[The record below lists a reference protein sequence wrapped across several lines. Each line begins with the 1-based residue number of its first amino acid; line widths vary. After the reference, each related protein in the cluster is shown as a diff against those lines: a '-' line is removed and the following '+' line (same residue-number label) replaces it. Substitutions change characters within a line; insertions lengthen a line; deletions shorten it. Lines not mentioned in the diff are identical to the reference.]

1 MAEII
6 RSWLR
11 SRLGVIV
18 DLRPEIFGRY
28 CRDGTFLAKLLH
40 SYDIINDSQLQT
52 ITQTSD
58 PALAR
63 VNLRH
68 LRCWLRF
75 IGVDCDNACI
85 EDISNGI
92 GTASLRLFYKV
103 FLCLENKDRLHFI
116 TLQKEREKYIPNSTK
131 FDVRVVSEE
140 SPIGDLP
147 DHPFSKT
154 LVKDSV
160 SLTNWYKKK
169 FQKIINDCKIERDK
183 FSTARES
190 IDSLKKPVFNKFN
203 VLQAKETFKKN
214 EWVELDKFSG
224 DHRVQSCLDYQSMSN
239 NDIVSER
246 SKIFSEYTG
255 VLGNPEAAK
264 QFIKTLKCRKHSMNA
279 TQNFKLQMQQGLL
292 TDVWNKMADDQE
304 REFDR
309 IIAKKILDQSQYEK
323 QMVTK
328 LGDIRIQKNR
338 IAANRRSV
346 DDLMMN
352 TRENEMRMIE
362 ETARQDKLRKR
373 EEIDDEYK
381 RMNELHERIKV
392 AKQRQR
398 NRQLYRLTMK
408 IVRDIIDISVE
419 VSEFKRTNDNYIPL
433 GIWNEWKALFN
444 ENLSIFELA
453 NVFNDRE
460 DNVDVEDNENSNDL
474 IDVEVTK
481 KNILNER
488 NFEDYHNIKSP
499 WNEFMPEFDDETC
512 EYIRLGSVVLGYIVH
527 KLLRIV
533 YPFPQE
539 TMHPPLPDVKTRAVI
554 IGIPNSLFYSPLR
567 ELLKH
572 KKIQLFTVEDA
583 INYCLHYYKEEM
595 KDFDYVD
602 VNITNESNENLS
614 QSMTN
619 DKKRERK
626 QQKIQEKRKMSKTL
640 MKKTSPPLKINND
653 HINKETQTPKV
664 IPYEDIHP
672 KLSNTA
678 YIGKCVHEMLTHG
691 EPVSDELIARVIM
704 EYIKSLVK
712 INGWVLLNYPNTH
725 QQMAHLEFLF
735 TGYKI
740 PEQPDELNQLLNS
753 NDMTLD
759 EIDPRPSRITFALED
774 NDPFACCRVSELIPN
789 PLDHNEHSSETTY
802 LTAFIK
808 VLPKL
813 TENSD
818 HKLNEE
824 ESFEF
829 HPEDM
834 TKVDRFYI
842 NEGVA
847 SAVYYTTFNNSILK
861 RLAKLIIGEISLSG
875 ISSSQLFKNTSINL
889 NDTRDIDNDNKKCI
903 LKVRMKPST
912 INIDKP
918 STPQSDVKS
927 EQDNLESNISK
938 PGESDWSWADLYLST
953 DIVEDLVT
961 LWENLEY
968 VYIDGLK
975 EILMLKRIKFAGVVP
990 YKDFIMQHMNNFIDD
1005 GVLSMT
1011 SSTEASENNNLLKD
1025 DGKSIIKKS
1034 PVFVINE
1041 SDLKQEIN
1049 NIILNVD
1056 EISKIDITQTSFF
1069 KIIQANIDY
1078 VQSIIDGIFTLVIEK
1093 LHRENSS
1100 SLRHSSDRK
1109 GKKRASKKR
1118 LSEKSI
1124 QSDHTIIGNEKIK
1137 NLLQEWEYALNF
1149 EVNRIRLR
1157 LLIIEAAKNSDI
1169 EFILDTMQRTFY
1181 SINHMLNEKYE
1192 KEIKSV
1198 NDIIKIF
1205 SLAIEEEISIQEEII
1220 LDDDSVSIR
1229 SYLLM
1234 YPDKVK
1240 NEFDSPREKSMD
1252 SYFTISQL
1260 GRLKDIFQRV
1270 APSGFIAE
1278 RSFIYILQ
1286 DLITCPNEI
1295 PGIPAL
1301 IASWYELKPN
1311 DIIELIHELFG
1322 DISYIDWREFLIYAM
1337 AIEMPSQDELLNAKE
1352 AFANKDLDKT
1362 GIIYREQFIMQPLW
1376 FLDSSQSS
1384 SLRSLLHE
1392 NYERDEPEMFEEEF
1406 DIKSLTASFGSGGKL
1421 RKPKKTISFWIDNS
1435 QQFDSKYDIKEEQDH
1450 RMRMSLIKELL
1461 CEMYLNSYHTVNY
1474 MAMLLVFCKDDNPV
1488 YGFGKAL
1495 CLAMGKPVCVDHD
1508 EGEKYLNMLLEE
1520 KRLMSD
1526 ETIQQIRQRQDA
1538 TEFSGKLVEELL
1550 DKTILISERA
1560 FTSSEILSPTIV
1572 QDTFHGPGQ
1581 ILIEKLDQPG
1591 ETVDPLTLLIE
1602 ESPLPND
1609 LYDENSDIFSFSSIE
1624 NSKQSILTSNSN
1636 EKIIYWLPINI
1647 CEAVLSALVPFDFI
1661 QQVFSITGVSFTDN
1675 LKQVYRDV
1683 ECKELDNKM
1692 EDVAFAYRV
1701 VNHSFIIQLLN
1712 TTSKF
1717 TSKNLSLIVENI
1729 LNNKWDNE

>member
-28 CRDGTFLAKLLH
+28 CQDGTFLAKLLH

-52 ITQTSD
+52 IIHTSD

-85 EDISNGI
+85 ENISNGI
-92 GTASLRLFYKV
+92 GTSSLRLFYKV

-131 FDVRVVSEE
+131 FDVKVVSEE
-140 SPIGDLP
+140 LPIGDLP

-154 LVKDSV
+154 LVKDSA
-160 SLTNWYKKK
+160 SLTNWYKNK
-169 FQKIINDCKIERDK
+169 FQKIINDCKIEREK
-183 FSTARES
+183 FCETRVSS
-190 IDSLKKPVFNKFN
+190 DSLKKPILNKFS
-203 VLQAKETFKKN
+203 VLQVKETFKKN
-214 EWVELDKFSG
+214 ELAELDKFSEE
-224 DHRVQSCLDYQSMSN
+224 HRVQSCIDYQSTLD

-246 SKIFSEYTG
+246 SKIFSVHTG
-255 VLGNPEAAK
+255 ALGNPEAAK
-264 QFIKTLKCRKHSMNA
+264 QFMKTLKSRKHSMNA
-279 TQNFKLQMQQGLL
+279 TKNFKLQMQQGLL
-292 TDVWNKMADDQE
+292 TDVWNKMAEDQE

-323 QMVTK
+323 QMVTR

-338 IAANRRSV
+338 IAANRRCV

-362 ETARQDKLRKR
+362 ETARQDKLRKL
-373 EEIDDEYK
+373 EEMDDEYK
-381 RMNELHERIKV
+381 RMNELHERMKV

-419 VSEFKRTNDNYIPL
+419 VSEFKRVNDNYIPV

-444 ENLSIFELA
+444 ENLSIFELT

-460 DNVDVEDNENSNDL
+460 DNADVEDDENSNDF
-474 IDVEVTK
+474 IDIDVTK

-499 WNEFMPEFDDETC
+499 WNEFMPEFDDETHR
-512 EYIRLGSVVLGYIVH
+512 YLRLGAVVLGYIVH

-539 TMHPPLPDVKTRAVI
+539 PTHPPLPDVKTRAVI
-554 IGIPNSLFYSPLR
+554 IGIPDSSFYSPLR

-595 KDFDYVD
+595 KDFNYVD
-602 VNITNESNENLS
+602 VNIVNENCSLS
-614 QSMTN
+614 VTN

-626 QQKIQEKRKMSKTL
+626 QQKIQEKRKMSKTS
-640 MKKTSPPLKINND
+640 MKKISPHLKIND
-653 HINKETQTPKV
+653 DYINKETQTPKV

-672 KLSNTA
+672 RLSNTA

-691 EPVSDELIARVIM
+691 ELVSDELIARIII

-735 TGYKI
+735 TGNKI
-740 PEQPDELNQLLNS
+740 PEQPDELNQLLNTS
-753 NDMTLD
+753 DITLD

-789 PLDHNEHSSETTY
+789 PLDHSGHSSGTTY
-802 LTAFIK
+802 LTTFIK
-808 VLPKL
+808 ILPKL
-813 TENSD
+813 KDNSD
-818 HKLNEE
+818 HKLNDE
-824 ESFEF
+824 ESFELR
-829 HPEDM
+829 PEDM

-847 SAVYYTTFNNSILK
+847 SAVYYITFNNSVLK
-861 RLAKLIIGEISLSG
+861 QLARLIVGEISLPR
-875 ISSSQLFKNTSINL
+875 ISSSRLFKNTSMNL
-889 NDTRDIDNDNKKCI
+889 NDTRDIDNDNKKSI
-903 LKVRMKPST
+903 LKVRMKTST
-912 INIDKP
+912 INIDKS
-918 STPQSDVKS
+918 STSQSDTKS
-927 EQDNLESNISK
+927 EQDNLESITPK
-938 PGESDWSWADLYLST
+938 PGESNWSWADLYLSA
-953 DIVEDLVT
+953 DIVENLVT

-975 EILMLKRIKFAGVVP
+975 EILMLKRIKFAEVVP
-990 YKDFIMQHMNNFIDD
+990 YKDLIMQHMNNFIIRPDNKHELIHQFQIAFNDIPADMRDD
-1005 GVLSMT
+1005 SDVKCELHCRVEDFQAELWDICNLRKREAEEECKRIIDDYWTAMQMIVLTNIYIGIIQLEIDRFIDTVQFIQNYYLSMLKRSIDENKISKIDLHKLILNNSVLSMT

-1025 DGKSIIKKS
+1025 DEKSFIKKS
-1034 PVFVINE
+1034 PVPAINE
-1041 SDLKQEIN
+1041 SDFKQEIN
-1049 NIILNVD
+1049 NILLNVD
-1056 EISKIDITQTSFF
+1056 ELSKIDVTQTSCF

-1078 VQSIIDGIFTLVIEK
+1078 VQSIIDDIFTLVIDK

-1109 GKKRASKKR
+1109 GKKRVSKRR
-1118 LSEKSI
+1118 LSEKSN
-1124 QSDHTIIGNEKIK
+1124 QSDHTIIGNERTQ

-1149 EVNRIRLR
+1149 EVNRIRMR
-1157 LLIIEAAKNSDI
+1157 LLILKAAKNPDI
-1169 EFILDTMQRTFY
+1169 EFILGSMQRAFF
-1181 SINHMLNEKYE
+1181 SINHMINEKYE

-1220 LDDDSVSIR
+1220 LDGDSLSIR

-1240 NEFDSPREKSMD
+1240 SEFDSPREKSMD
-1252 SYFTISQL
+1252 LYFTISQL

-1286 DLITCPNEI
+1286 DLITCPDEI

-1301 IASWYELKPN
+1301 IAPWYELKPN
-1311 DIIELIHELFG
+1311 NIIELVHELFG

-1337 AIEMPSQDELLNAKE
+1337 AIEMPSQDEILDTKE

-1362 GIIYREQFIMQPLW
+1362 GIIHREQFIMQPLW
-1376 FLDSSQSS
+1376 FLDSSQPS

-1392 NYERDEPEMFEEEF
+1392 NYERDEREMFEEEF
-1406 DIKSLTASFGSGGKL
+1406 DIKSSSANFGSDGKFK
-1421 RKPKKTISFWIDNS
+1421 KPKKTISFWINNS
-1435 QQFDSKYDIKEEQDH
+1435 QQFDSKYDIKEQQDE
-1450 RMRMSLIKELL
+1450 RIRMSLIKEIL

-1495 CLAMGKPVCVDHD
+1495 CLAMGKRVCVDYD

-1520 KRLMSD
+1520 KRLMTD
-1526 ETIQQIRQRQDA
+1526 ETIQQIHQRQDA
-1538 TEFSGKLVEELL
+1538 
-1550 DKTILISERA
+1550 
-1560 FTSSEILSPTIV
+1560 
-1572 QDTFHGPGQ
+1572 
-1581 ILIEKLDQPG
+1581 IE
-1591 ETVDPLTLLIE
+1591 V
-1602 ESPLPND
+1602 
-1609 LYDENSDIFSFSSIE
+1609 
-1624 NSKQSILTSNSN
+1624 
-1636 EKIIYWLPINI
+1636 
-1647 CEAVLSALVPFDFI
+1647 
-1661 QQVFSITGVSFTDN
+1661 
-1675 LKQVYRDV
+1675 
-1683 ECKELDNKM
+1683 
-1692 EDVAFAYRV
+1692 
-1701 VNHSFIIQLLN
+1701 
-1712 TTSKF
+1712 
-1717 TSKNLSLIVENI
+1717 
-1729 LNNKWDNE
+1729 